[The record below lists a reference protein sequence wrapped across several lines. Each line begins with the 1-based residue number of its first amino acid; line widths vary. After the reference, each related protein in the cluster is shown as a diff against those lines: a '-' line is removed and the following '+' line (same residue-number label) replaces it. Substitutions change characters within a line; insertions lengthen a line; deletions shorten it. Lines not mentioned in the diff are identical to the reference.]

1 MSVFILI
8 LFAASAMAQHKTLHD
23 FTGRDIAGKTFDF
36 STLKGKKVMVVNTA
50 SRCSLTPQYKKLQQL
65 YEEYGSD
72 EFEIIAFPSNDF
84 FNREPG
90 TNKEIK
96 EFCTTKY
103 GVSFPVMAKIH
114 VRGDSIHPV
123 YQWLTSGEE
132 NGVLD
137 KKVLWNFQ
145 KYLIEK
151 DGIIYD
157 CLGPTARPYSNKVI
171 EWILSE

>member
-1 MSVFILI
+1 
-8 LFAASAMAQHKTLHD
+8 
-23 FTGRDIAGKTFDF
+23 
-36 STLKGKKVMVVNTA
+36 
-50 SRCSLTPQYKKLQQL
+50 
-65 YEEYGSD
+65 
-72 EFEIIAFPSNDF
+72 
-84 FNREPG
+84 
-90 TNKEIK
+90 
-96 EFCTTKY
+96 
-103 GVSFPVMAKIH
+103 MAKIH

-123 YQWLTSGEE
+123 YRWLTSGEE

-151 DGIIYD
+151 DGTIYD